1 MMVLKSQEIF
11 LDGKVDNLVQIR
23 FVELVSAKVVFCGF
37 WFSEGFCKI
46 EVRHIIRGGAIMQ
59 DTELVVT
66 ATLCFAS
73 GGFHISTKN
82 SYPGS
87 AGTSV
92 LVCGQSVT

>member
-1 MMVLKSQEIF
+1 MQ
-11 LDGKVDNLVQIR
+11 R
-23 FVELVSAKVVFCGF
+23 
-37 WFSEGFCKI
+37 WFSADFGFLN
-46 EVRHIIRGGAIMQ
+46 RGGVIMQ

-92 LVCGQSVT
+92 LVCGQSIYSYF

>member
-1 MMVLKSQEIF
+1 
-11 LDGKVDNLVQIR
+11 
-23 FVELVSAKVVFCGF
+23 
-37 WFSEGFCKI
+37 
-46 EVRHIIRGGAIMQ
+46 MQ

-92 LVCGQSVT
+92 LVCGQSFIIPNFFEGGLLCIGD